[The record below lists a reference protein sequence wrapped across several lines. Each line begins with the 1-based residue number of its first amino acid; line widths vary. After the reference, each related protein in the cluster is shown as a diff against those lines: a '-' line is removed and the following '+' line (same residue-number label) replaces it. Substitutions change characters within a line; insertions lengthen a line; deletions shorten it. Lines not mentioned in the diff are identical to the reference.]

1 MLRHCVC
8 TPCPT
13 CWELENLSSWELW
26 PVGSPYRISSER
38 SASRGRG
45 RRVQLAGCKSWSVSP
60 ASLLKVKEKWHFIL
74 KSECITMFIMRIS
87 IMTVYI
93 THLNVKKILSINLF
107 WLYTQQVPSL
117 SIAVSLAVWASVS
130 CLNSLILRCRWCL
143 FVFLSF
149 FFCWFGFKTNLAKG

>member
-1 MLRHCVC
+1 M
-8 TPCPT
+8 
-13 CWELENLSSWELW
+13 
-26 PVGSPYRISSER
+26 
-38 SASRGRG
+38 
-45 RRVQLAGCKSWSVSP
+45 QLAGCKSWSVSP

-117 SIAVSLAVWASVS
+117 SIAVSQLLYELLSPVS
-130 CLNSLILRCRWCL
+130 
-143 FVFLSF
+143 
-149 FFCWFGFKTNLAKG
+149 TA